1 MGDIILLK
9 LTSIPVLGTC
19 SQWLAAK
26 LKLPSILILL
36 IVGIIVG
43 PITGWLNP
51 SKLFGNILL
60 PLISVS
66 VAVIMFEGGLSLKFS
81 ELKGVGNVL
90 FRLLTIG
97 VLTTWILTT
106 WATHAIGGVD
116 LQLSFLIGA
125 ILVVTGPTVIG
136 PLLQQV
142 RPEGDVASLLKWE
155 GIVID
160 PIGAVL
166 SLIVFQGVFEG
177 NGHHPASFL
186 IIAILRTLVSGSV
199 VGLASG
205 YVLIL
210 ILYKRWLP
218 DYLQNP
224 ASLSLVALE
233 FVVADLFQPEAGL
246 LAVTVT
252 GILLANQEWVGVK
265 HIIEFKESLRTLLI
279 AALFIVLAGRL
290 KLHELLTNLPYRLM
304 LIGFLIIV
312 VRPISVLISKVRSK
326 LPLKER
332 IYLSFIAP
340 RGIVAASVSSIFA
353 LRMAAIGADKTEQI
367 VPVTFL
373 VIIVTVLFYGLIAD
387 PLARLLD
394 LAHNDPQGVLFLGA
408 HSLSRQLAKYLMKE
422 NIAVLVID
430 SNRSRVLETRMDGI
444 PSLALD
450 IFSRSSRE
458 ELDLTGIGTLLAVTP
473 NNEVNALAAL
483 QFTDVFGSDRVFQL
497 PVEITNHKQSADLPQ
512 TLRGD
517 YLFSSES
524 TYNNLMNKIS
534 SGSVVKGTPLT
545 KEFGYNEYIKQY
557 GNSALPLLLIKE
569 DRKIQFFSPQLTV
582 TPRPGQTI
590 VSLVEEKA
598 KVLVQ

>member
-1 MGDIILLK
+1 MGDLILLK

-26 LKLPSILILL
+26 LRLPSILILL
-36 IVGIIVG
+36 VVGIIVG

-60 PLISVS
+60 PLITVS

-97 VLTTWILTT
+97 VLITWILTT
-106 WATHAIGGVD
+106 WATHVIGGID

-177 NGHHPASFL
+177 NGHHPASFMA
-186 IIAILRTLVSGSV
+186 IAILRTLLSGSV
-199 VGLASG
+199 VGLTSG
-205 YVLIL
+205 YLLIL
-210 ILYKRWLP
+210 LLYRRWIP
-218 DYLQNP
+218 DFLQNP

-233 FVVADLFQPEAGL
+233 FVVADMFQPEAGL

-265 HIIEFKESLRTLLI
+265 HIIEFKETLRTLLI
-279 AALFIVLAGRL
+279 AALFIVLAARL
-290 KLHELLTNLPYRLM
+290 QLQELLTNLPYRLM
-304 LIGFLIIV
+304 LVGFLIIV
-312 VRPISVLISKVRSK
+312 VRPLSVLISTVRSK

-332 IYLSFIAP
+332 IYLSLIAP

-373 VIIVTVLFYGLIAD
+373 VIIVTVLFYGILAD
-387 PLARLLD
+387 PLARWLK
-394 LAHNDPQGVLFLGA
+394 LAHKDPQGVLFLGA
-408 HSLSRQLAKYLMKE
+408 HALSRQMAKYLMKE
-422 NIAVLVID
+422 GFSVLIID
-430 SNRSRVLETRMDGI
+430 SNRSQVLGSRMDGI

-450 IFSRSSRE
+450 VFSRTSRE
-458 ELDLTGIGTLLAVTP
+458 ELNLTGIGTLLAVTP
-473 NNEVNALAAL
+473 NNEVNSLAAL
-483 QFTDVFGSDRVFQL
+483 QFTDVFGADRVFQL
-497 PVEITNHKQSADLPQ
+497 PVETSNHKQSADLPQ

-517 YLFSSES
+517 YLFSSDS
-524 TYNNLMNKIS
+524 TFSNLMNKIS
-534 SGSVVKGTPLT
+534 SGSTVKGTPLT
-545 KEFGYNEYIKQY
+545 KEFGYAEYIKQY
-557 GNSALPLLLIKE
+557 GNSAVPLLLINE
-569 DRKIQFFSPQLTV
+569 DKKIQFISAHSTI
-582 TPRPGQTI
+582 TPHPGQTI
-590 VSLVEEKA
+590 VSLVEEKG